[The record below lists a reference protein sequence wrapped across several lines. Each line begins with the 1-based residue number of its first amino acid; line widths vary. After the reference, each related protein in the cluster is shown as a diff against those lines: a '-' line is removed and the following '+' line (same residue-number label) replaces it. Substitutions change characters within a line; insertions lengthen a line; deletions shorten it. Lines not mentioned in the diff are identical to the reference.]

1 MNKYNPETFDLDF
14 VVRFPPPPQVLQ
26 LGGPFP
32 CKNKVD

>member
-14 VVRFPPPPQVLQ
+14 VVRFPPPPQVLN
-26 LGGPFP
+26 GPFP